1 MKVDRSKLK
10 KTPTEAVSMQYISCV
25 IMSKWLLSKQL
36 YYDWCNEQTLDN
48 LDNLEVAYPEGASQH
63 KLVYVYF
70 TFQNTFVW

>member
-1 MKVDRSKLK
+1 M
-10 KTPTEAVSMQYISCV
+10 TG
-25 IMSKWLLSKQL
+25 
-36 YYDWCNEQTLDN
+36 CNEQTLDN